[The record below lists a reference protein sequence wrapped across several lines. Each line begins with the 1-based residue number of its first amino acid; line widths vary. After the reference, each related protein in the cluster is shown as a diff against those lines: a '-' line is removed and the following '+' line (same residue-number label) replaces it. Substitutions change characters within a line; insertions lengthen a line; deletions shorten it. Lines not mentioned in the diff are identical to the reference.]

1 MLSAR
6 FWWFTTYLGHFL
18 ACKSITLISAF
29 IFDFFVFVFD
39 VDIFKL
45 FIEFVTILL
54 LFYFLAVR
62 NVDLSSL
69 TRD

>member
-6 FWWFTTYLGHFL
+6 FWQFTIYLWHFL
-18 ACKSITLISAF
+18 ACKNITLISAF
-29 IFDFFVFVFD
+29 IFDFFFD
-39 VDIFKL
+39 VDIFKV

-69 TRD
+69 ARD

>member
-1 MLSAR
+1 MLSAT

-29 IFDFFVFVFD
+29 IFDFFVFD

-54 LFYFLAVR
+54 LFYFLAVM